1 MSVGQLPWPTR
12 LPFHILSSLG
22 QLITQS
28 EPSLVPDQLATL
40 CAALADRY
48 TIERELGRGGM
59 ATVYQAEDLKHQRKV
74 ALKVLRP
81 ELSAVLGGERFLAE
95 IRVTAGLQH
104 PHLLPLFDSGTAGGL
119 LYYVMPHVDGQSL
132 RRKLER
138 EKQLSVGEAIRIATQ
153 VASALDHAHRHGII
167 HRDVKPEN
175 ILLQE
180 GQALVADFG
189 IALALQSAGVDR
201 LTETGLSLGTPQYMS
216 PEQAAGEQGLDARTD
231 VYSLACVVYEMLA
244 GQPPTTGPTVRA
256 IIAKVLTEVPQ
267 PITDL
272 RHRVPGHIV
281 AALDHALAKLPADR
295 FATVREFAESLAG
308 RLEVRPWV
316 GARAHLGAAAVV
328 LPRWTAWAAVAVLA
342 GLAAAAVVGWVRGRS
357 GAAPNATRL
366 TVPVPSGYT
375 MLWGQEPDLAISL
388 DASKLVYRT
397 GGRLYVRALDRFD
410 AQPIPGTE
418 GARTPFFSPD
428 GVWLGFV
435 RGPALV
441 KVPISG
447 GPPVKIADAF
457 VAGGA
462 TWGRD
467 GRVIYAGG
475 LGNSGLWS
483 VPAGGGTPQQIT
495 IVSDSASE
503 TNHMWPD
510 LLPDGAV
517 LYTALGPS
525 GHAQDAR
532 LVVQDLARGKRTV
545 VVQGATYGRYV
556 APGYLLYADATGT
569 LLLQPFDLRG
579 RRTTGPARAV
589 LAGVRA
595 GAWGG
600 AAAYALSQTGTLA
613 YITGTEL
620 ETSVLM
626 ELDLRGRERRRFGT
640 PRSSG
645 HLALSPD
652 GRVLAMSIQTAN
664 NTDIWLMDVASA
676 RFDRFTFE
684 IPEDE
689 SPVWSPDGRR
699 IAYSSA
705 WIGEQR
711 HVFVKTVGSA
721 EPARLVYTGKRHL
734 HLTSWSPDNRWLAF
748 YEFNPRSTDVWL
760 LDLRDPTRLVPVATT
775 PAAEEQAAFSPD
787 GRWLAYSSDESGRW
801 EVYAVSLPDLGAK
814 QQVSREGGVLP
825 RWSATGEELFFFDR
839 YFGERGRMMVARRAG
854 AGGMAWQEPV
864 PLFEVAR
871 AQDFAVARD
880 GRSIYFLAPNTN
892 AAAREIF
899 VVVNWLQEVVPR
911 DDAAVR

>member
-1 MSVGQLPWPTR
+1 
-12 LPFHILSSLG
+12 
-22 QLITQS
+22 
-28 EPSLVPDQLATL
+28 VPDQLALL
-40 CAALADRY
+40 CVALADRY
-48 TIERELGRGGM
+48 AIEREIGRGGM

-74 ALKVLRP
+74 AVKVLRP
-81 ELSAVLGGERFLAE
+81 ELSALLGGERFLAE

-104 PHLLPLFDSGTAGGL
+104 PHVLPLFDSGAAGAL
-119 LYYVMPHVDGQSL
+119 LYYVMPHVNGESL
-132 RRKLER
+132 RHKLER

-175 ILLQE
+175 ILLHE
-180 GQALVADFG
+180 GQVLVADFG
-189 IALALQSAGVDR
+189 IALALQSAGPDR

-216 PEQAAGEQGLDARTD
+216 PEQAAGEAGLDARTD

-244 GQPPTTGPTVRA
+244 GQPPHRGPTVQA
-256 IIAKVLTEVPQ
+256 VIAKVLTEEPQ
-267 PITDL
+267 PITEL
-272 RHRVPGHIV
+272 RHMVPTHV
-281 AALDHALAKLPADR
+281 AGALDQALAKLPADR
-295 FATVREFAESLAG
+295 FATVGEFAESLAG
-308 RLEVRPWV
+308 RLEVRPRV
-316 GARAHLGAAAVV
+316 GARDQAVRAAAIV
-328 LPRWTAWAAVAVLA
+328 LPRWTAWAALAALA
-342 GLAAAAVVGWVRGRS
+342 GVAAAAVVGWVRGRS
-357 GAAPNATRL
+357 AAAPQATRFA
-366 TVPVPSGYT
+366 VSVPSGYT

-388 DASKLVYRT
+388 DGSKLVYRT
-397 GGRLYVRALDRFD
+397 GGRLYMRALDRVD
-410 AQPIPGTE
+410 AQPILGTE
-418 GARTPFFSPD
+418 EARTPFFSPD

-435 RGPALV
+435 RGSVLV
-441 KVPISG
+441 KVPIAG
-447 GPPVKIADAF
+447 GPAVKIADAYG
-457 VAGGA
+457 AGGA

-475 LGNSGLWS
+475 LGNAGLWS

-495 IVSDSASE
+495 HVSESASE

-532 LVVQDLARGKRTV
+532 LVVEDLARGTRTV
-545 VVQGATYGRYV
+545 VVQGVTYGRYV
-556 APGYLLYADATGT
+556 ASGYLLYADATGT
-569 LLLQPFDLRG
+569 LLLQPFDVHG

-589 LAGVRA
+589 LAGVRV

-600 AAAYALSQTGTLA
+600 AAAFALSQTGTLV
-613 YITGTEL
+613 YSTGTEL
-620 ETSVLM
+620 ETSVLS
-626 ELDLRGRERRRFGT
+626 ELDLRGRERRRFGA
-640 PRSSG
+640 PRSFG
-645 HLALSPD
+645 QLALSPD
-652 GRVLAMSIQTAN
+652 GRALAMTIQTAN

-684 IPEDE
+684 ITEDE

-705 WIGEQR
+705 WVGEQR

-721 EPARLVYTGKRHL
+721 EPARLIYTGKRHL

-748 YEFNPRSTDVWL
+748 FEFNQRSTDVWL
-760 LDLRDPTRLVPVATT
+760 LDLRDTTRLVPVATT
-775 PAAEEQAAFSPD
+775 PAAEEQAVFSPD

-801 EVYAVSLPDLGAK
+801 EVYLVSLPNLRAS

-839 YFGERGRMMVARRAG
+839 YVGERARMMVARRAG

-864 PLFEVAR
+864 PVFETAR
-871 AQDFAVARD
+871 AQEFAVARD
-880 GRSIYFLAPNTN
+880 GRSIYFLAPNPD
-892 AAAREIF
+892 AAAHDLF
-899 VVVNWLQEVVPR
+899 VVVNWLQEVSPR
-911 DDAAVR
+911 GNAAVH

>member
-1 MSVGQLPWPTR
+1 
-12 LPFHILSSLG
+12 
-22 QLITQS
+22 
-28 EPSLVPDQLATL
+28 VPNQLAIL

-81 ELSAVLGGERFLAE
+81 ELSAALGGERFLAE

-104 PHLLPLFDSGTAGGL
+104 PHLLPLFDSGAAGEL
-119 LYYVMPHVDGQSL
+119 LYYVMPHVDGESL

-138 EKQLSVGEAIRIATQ
+138 VKPLSVGDAIRIATQ

-189 IALALQSAGVDR
+189 IALALQSAGADR
-201 LTETGLSLGTPQYMS
+201 LTKTGLSLGTPQYMS
-216 PEQAAGEQGLDARTD
+216 PEQAAGEQELDARTD

-244 GQPPTTGPTVRA
+244 GQPPHTGPTVQA
-256 IIAKVLTEVPQ
+256 IIAKVLTEEPR

-272 RHRVPGHIV
+272 RNRVPRHI
-281 AALDHALAKLPADR
+281 AGALDQALAKLPADR
-295 FATVREFAESLAG
+295 FATVGEFAESLAG
-308 RLEVRPWV
+308 RLEVRARV
-316 GARAHLGAAAVV
+316 GARGQAVGAAAVL
-328 LPRWTAWAAVAVLA
+328 LPRWTAWAGVAVLA
-342 GLAAAAVVGWVRGRS
+342 GLAAAAVVGWVRGGS
-357 GAAPNATRL
+357 AAAPNATRFA
-366 TVPVPSGYT
+366 VPVPSGYT

-388 DASKLVYRT
+388 DGSKLVYRT
-397 GGRLYVRALDRFD
+397 GGRLYMRALDRFD

-428 GVWLGFV
+428 GAWLGFV

-441 KVPISG
+441 KVPIAG
-447 GPPVKIADAF
+447 GPPVKIADALG
-457 VAGGA
+457 AGGA

-467 GRVIYAGG
+467 GRVIFAGG
-475 LGNSGLWS
+475 LGNAGLWS

-532 LVVQDLARGKRTV
+532 LVVQDLARGTRTV
-545 VVQGATYGRYV
+545 VAQGVSYGRYV

-589 LAGVRA
+589 LAGVRV

-600 AAAYALSQTGTLA
+600 AAAYALSQTGTLV

-626 ELDLRGRERRRFGT
+626 ELDLRGRERRRFGP
-640 PRSSG
+640 PRSFG
-645 HLALSPD
+645 QLALSPD
-652 GRVLAMSIQTAN
+652 GRVLAMTIQTAN
-664 NTDIWLMDVASA
+664 NTDIWLMDLASA
-676 RFDRFTFE
+676 RFDRFSFE
-684 IPEDE
+684 ITEDE
-689 SPVWSPDGRR
+689 SPVWSSDGRR

-705 WIGEQR
+705 WVGEHR
-711 HVFVKTVGSA
+711 HVFVKTLGSA

-760 LDLRDPTRLVPVATT
+760 LDLRDTTRLVPVATT
-775 PAAEEQAAFSPD
+775 PAAEEQAVFSPD
-787 GRWLAYSSDESGRW
+787 GRWLAYSSDESGRS
-801 EVYAVSLPDLGAK
+801 EVYVVSLPDLGAN

-839 YFGERGRMMVARRAG
+839 YVGERGRIMVARRAG
-854 AGGMAWQEPV
+854 AGGIAWQEPV
-864 PLFEVAR
+864 PLFEIAR

-880 GRSIYFLAPNTN
+880 GRSIYFLAPNPN
-892 AAAREIF
+892 AAAREIY
-899 VVVNWLQEVVPR
+899 VVLNWLHEVVAR